1 MAKIGRNEPC
11 PCGSGLKY
19 KKCHAG
25 PGGPPAGKAASAVPN
40 LQHVLEQMRASER
53 IRQAQQGLGRP
64 IIALKSGDRQIVAV
78 GNKVYF
84 SNKWKTFPDFLVE
97 HMKQKLGRDWGN
109 AEIAKPLAKRHPV
122 MQWYDA
128 YCKYQQATIKTPG
141 EVCNANVTGIVACYL
156 GLAYSLYLLDHNV
169 EIQERLLGRLKDP
182 ANFQGAFYELFVAN
196 ILIRAG
202 FQLTLENE
210 GDGASKHCEFA
221 AVSRETGKKYWVE
234 AKMGSVAGV
243 LGKTQQ
249 DGGGGRKTLGRL
261 IPHLNNALAKPAA
274 DERLIF
280 IDLNVEPKFDRDNKP
295 TWGDAAVKR
304 IERYEASELQKG
316 ATAYLFVTNI
326 GFHRNL
332 DSAPTPAML
341 PFGLGIA
348 DYNRPGYMRLSEIYR
363 QKCKHIDAHHI
374 GESFLN
380 YTKYPTTF
388 DGSLPSEAFGA
399 ASSRVKIGEPYL
411 FQNVGGVDMVGT
423 VTYATVQESEKKAG
437 IAVKFTD
444 GTSRI
449 IMQPM
454 TDAEFS
460 DYKAHPDAYFGRI
473 LPVTKKAENQYEL
486 FEFFVEASKGLSR
499 STLLQRLGRPVDFDP
514 QVNDADL
521 LAEYCEGLVAAAP
534 DLGKKSA

>member
-1 MAKIGRNEPC
+1 M
-11 PCGSGLKY
+11 
-19 KKCHAG
+19 
-25 PGGPPAGKAASAVPN
+25 PN

-53 IRQAQQGLGRP
+53 IRQVQQGLGRP
-64 IIALKSGDRQIVAV
+64 IIALKSGNRQIVAV

-84 SNKWKTFPDFLVE
+84 SDKWKTFPDFLAE
-97 HMKQKLGRDWGN
+97 YMKQKLGSDWGN
-109 AEIAKPLAKRHPV
+109 AEIAKPLAERHPI

-196 ILIRAG
+196 TLIRAG
-202 FQLTLENE
+202 FQLTLEDE
-210 GDGASKHCEFA
+210 GDGTAKHCEFA

-234 AKMGSVAGV
+234 AKMGSVAGI
-243 LGKTQQ
+243 LGKTQR

-280 IDLNVEPKFDRDNKP
+280 IDLNVEPKFGRDNKP

-304 IERYEASELQKG
+304 IERYETNELPEG

-332 DSAPTPAML
+332 DGTPSPAML
-341 PFGLGIA
+341 PFGLGIS
-348 DYNRPGYMRLSEIYR
+348 DFNRPGYLRLSEIYR
-363 QKCKHIDAHHI
+363 QKRKHIDAHHI
-374 GESFLN
+374 GDSFLN
-380 YTKYPTTF
+380 YTKFPTTF

-399 ASSRVKIGEPYL
+399 ASSRVKIGEFYL
-411 FQNVGGVDMVGT
+411 FQNVGGADMVGT
-423 VTYATVQESEKKAG
+423 VTYATVHESDKKAA
-437 IAVKFTD
+437 IAVTFTD

-449 IMQPM
+449 LMQPM
-454 TDAEFS
+454 TDAEFG

-473 LPVTKKAENQYEL
+473 LPVPKKAENQYEL
-486 FEFFVEASKGLSR
+486 FEFFVEAYKELSR
-499 STLLQRLGRPVDFDP
+499 ATLLQRLGRPADFDP
-514 QVNDADL
+514 HVSDADL
-521 LAEYCEGLVAAAP
+521 LAEYCEALVGAAP
-534 DLGKKSA
+534 DSAKKSA